1 MQVPI
6 SADNRAVASPANS
19 DTRPPWSKR
28 SNSSRPNSSVPR
40 GWDAL
45 AAPILLLPPSHR
57 RSVLILG
64 LGGGSAARIARALA
78 PRARIVGVER
88 DPEVVRAAKRWFD
101 LDELK
106 VEVIVGDALTY
117 LRRARRQF
125 DVVLE
130 DIFVGKGRRVHKPE
144 WLPDPGL
151 ELAAERV
158 AHGGLLVSNTIDE
171 APAAARTMRKLFRS
185 TLRIDIDG
193 YDNRIVVGG
202 PCPLTGRAMRA
213 AVTSS
218 PILGGAAEILRFR
231 RI

>member
-1 MQVPI
+1 M
-6 SADNRAVASPANS
+6 
-19 DTRPPWSKR
+19 
-28 SNSSRPNSSVPR
+28 
-40 GWDAL
+40 WDAL

-88 DPEVVRAAKRWFD
+88 DPEVVHAAKRWFD

-106 VEVIVGDALTY
+106 VEVVVGDALNY

-125 DVVLE
+125 DVILE
-130 DIFVGKGRRVHKPE
+130 DIFVGKGRGVHKPE

-151 ELAAERV
+151 ELAAQRL
-158 AHGGLLVSNTIDE
+158 AHGGLLVSNTLDE

-193 YDNRIVVGG
+193 YDNRMVVGG
-202 PCPLTGRAMRA
+202 PRPLTGRALRS

-218 PILGGAAEILRFR
+218 PILGGSAKMLRFR